1 MPLPFDGNGSLKFS
15 HSRLD
20 GLQFSTLSNVP
31 FPFPIVINVISP
43 LPSPIT
49 LKPSGPFHVFISLV
63 QIFKLLHPL
72 MQQSL
77 CFHHLCNLV
86 IMITPML
93 TF

>member
-1 MPLPFDGNGSLKFS
+1 
-15 HSRLD
+15 
-20 GLQFSTLSNVP
+20 
-31 FPFPIVINVISP
+31 